1 MVTVSVTHHVVPN
14 EEMAKNK
21 TPLFKNLSMTNSFF
35 VTQDGQEFT
44 HTQMTQSLMKRVT
57 QLEDSNK
64 LLQHQ
69 ILNLI
74 ERLHYME
81 TIK

>member
-1 MVTVSVTHHVVPN
+1 
-14 EEMAKNK
+14 
-21 TPLFKNLSMTNSFF
+21 MTNSFF

-57 QLEDSNK
+57 QLEDNNK